1 MIKLKKTI
9 EVYVTDGGVEHRS
22 KSGAER
28 ELLREKAALTEHLG
42 KVFSH
47 RGREEIIIGL
57 DTYRDTL
64 RKLQGVQEELAT
76 LSLMK

>member
-1 MIKLKKTI
+1 MIKLNKTV
-9 EVYVTDGGVEHRS
+9 EVYVTNSGVEYRS

-28 ELLREKAALTEHLG
+28 ELLREKASLTGHLG

-57 DTYRDTL
+57 DTYRETL

-76 LSLMK
+76 LSIMK